1 MKWIVIIINL
11 LAAVGFLFLGS
22 VASAIHRAHSYSMYR
37 EFVAIGAVDEE
48 KVKKLPIPENW
59 PQTSYYDMLA
69 RMRRI
74 GNAESW
80 FSRISGLAAV
90 ACVFN
95 AGAVFFL
102 ARKPRYMPPPN
113 TAEVREK
120 TPAE

>member
-1 MKWIVIIINL
+1 
-11 LAAVGFLFLGS
+11 
-22 VASAIHRAHSYSMYR
+22 
-37 EFVAIGAVDEE
+37 
-48 KVKKLPIPENW
+48 
-59 PQTSYYDMLA
+59 
-69 RMRRI
+69 MRQI

-102 ARKPRYMPPPN
+102 AGKPRYMLPD